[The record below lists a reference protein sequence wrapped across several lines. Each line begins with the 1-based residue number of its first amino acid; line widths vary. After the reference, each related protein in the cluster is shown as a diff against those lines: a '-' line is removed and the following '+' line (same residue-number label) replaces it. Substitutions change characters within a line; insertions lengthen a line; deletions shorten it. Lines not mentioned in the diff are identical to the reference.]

1 MCSAFNTLTCDDLLW
16 TCTTVA
22 FLLWPPVE
30 RWEEPME
37 VRWKF
42 CRPDSQVKFARTP
55 ATTTLSWLWHGLRAS
70 SPRWAPNLPWHFSV
84 QYAAVT
90 VCGLYSAW
98 YTSQDHHCSDR
109 ACFVWWSTDGD
120 DKRGR
125 LVFVKAHRVKK
136 LVDYFTDLGNAATV
150 QTKGNEQAC
159 TRRGTAAKDESGLCN
174 LLLPRVMDR
183 PWPWLW
189 IPNWNRYS
197 FFYFFFLQPI
207 NLWL

>member
-1 MCSAFNTLTCDDLLW
+1 
-16 TCTTVA
+16 
-22 FLLWPPVE
+22 
-30 RWEEPME
+30 
-37 VRWKF
+37 
-42 CRPDSQVKFARTP
+42 
-55 ATTTLSWLWHGLRAS
+55 
-70 SPRWAPNLPWHFSV
+70 
-84 QYAAVT
+84 
-90 VCGLYSAW
+90 
-98 YTSQDHHCSDR
+98 
-109 ACFVWWSTDGD
+109 VWWSTDGD

-189 IPNWNRYS
+189 IPN
-197 FFYFFFLQPI
+197 
-207 NLWL
+207 